1 MFSSLNSSERFVL
14 ASQAMRQA
22 CRIQLVAIL
31 TEQLTLLCVTRSD
44 DFVGP
49 VGSGHARFTAGYRP
63 YAPYP
68 PSEPCPPC
76 PVCPTCA
83 QDLPAPDPSQQ
94 PLPPTDTPP
103 QAAGGGAAT
112 SGAGGEPPGGE
123 FEFEDTGEFE
133 FAGNGQRE
141 GEYYETDNEFFAAP
155 GNGRSGRWVRRGGKI
170 ILTGL

>member
-1 MFSSLNSSERFVL
+1 MSNSRRRPCGKRPEFH
-14 ASQAMRQA
+14 
-22 CRIQLVAIL
+22 LVAIL

-49 VGSGHARFTAGYRP
+49 VGSGHARFMPVTVRN
-63 YAPYP
+63 APSYP

-155 GNGRSGRWVRRGGKI
+155 GDGRSGRWVRRGGKI